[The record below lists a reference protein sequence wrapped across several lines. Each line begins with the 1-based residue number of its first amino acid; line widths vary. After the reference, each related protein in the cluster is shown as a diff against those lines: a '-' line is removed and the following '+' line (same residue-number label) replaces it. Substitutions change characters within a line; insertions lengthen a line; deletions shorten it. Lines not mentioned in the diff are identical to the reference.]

1 MWSWFGGAAAQKR
14 KDAPKNAILTLRE
27 QLDMLQKRERHLES
41 QISDQDAVARKNINS
56 DKNAA
61 KNALRRKKV
70 HEKNL
75 EQTTAQIMQ
84 LEQQIYSIEAANIN
98 HETLAAMK
106 QAGAAMKQIH
116 GGMTLED
123 VDKTM
128 EQLQDQHALSAEIG
142 SAITS
147 VPIGEQPD
155 EDELDAELEGLE
167 QEAMDAKMVNTG
179 FVPVGT
185 QLDRL
190 PAAGNTDPTRQGRR
204 RRRSRIGETTGRNGH
219 VTASRSIPTSLT
231 TCMTRP
237 FFKPFCAL
245 IFFLFKLV
253 APPADFF
260 PSCFSL
266 PLNMY
271 DLQTSSGPC

>member
-14 KDAPKNAILTLRE
+14 KDAPKNAILQLRE
-27 QLDMLQKRERHLES
+27 QLERLQKRERHVET
-41 QISDQDAVARKNINS
+41 QIAEQDALARKHINT

-75 EQTTAQIMQ
+75 EQTSAQIMQ

-116 GGMTLED
+116 GGMKLED

-128 EQLQDQHALSAEIG
+128 EELQDQHALSAEIG

-147 VPIGEQPD
+147 IPIGEQPD
-155 EDELDAELEGLE
+155 EEDLEAELEGLE
-167 QEAMDAKMVNTG
+167 QEAMDAKMLNTG
-179 FVPVGT
+179 TVPVGA

-190 PAAGNTDPTRQGRR
+190 PAAGNTDLKHPTKAQ
-204 RRRSRIGETTGRNGH
+204 EEEDEE
-219 VTASRSIPTSLT
+219 AEL
-231 TCMTRP
+231 
-237 FFKPFCAL
+237 A
-245 IFFLFKLV
+245 KLR
-253 APPADFF
+253 AEMA
-260 PSCFSL
+260 
-266 PLNMY
+266 M
-271 DLQTSSGPC
+271 

>member
-14 KDAPKNAILTLRE
+14 KDAPKNAILQQRE
-27 QLDMLQKRERHLES
+27 QLDMLQKRERHLET
-41 QISDQDAVARKNINS
+41 QISEQEALARKNVNT

-116 GGMTLED
+116 GGMKLED

-128 EQLQDQHALSAEIG
+128 EELQDQHALSAEIG
-142 SAITS
+142 SVITS
-147 VPIGEQPD
+147 FPIGEQPD
-155 EDELDAELEGLE
+155 EEELDAELEGLE
-167 QEAMDAKMVNTG
+167 QEAMDAKMLHTG
-179 FVPVGT
+179 TVPVGS

-190 PAAGNTDPTRQGRR
+190 PAVGNTDLKHAKAQ
-204 RRRSRIGETTGRNGH
+204 EEDDEE
-219 VTASRSIPTSLT
+219 AEL
-231 TCMTRP
+231 
-237 FFKPFCAL
+237 A
-245 IFFLFKLV
+245 KLR
-253 APPADFF
+253 AEMA
-260 PSCFSL
+260 
-266 PLNMY
+266 M
-271 DLQTSSGPC
+271 

>member
-14 KDAPKNAILTLRE
+14 KDAPKNAILQLRE
-27 QLDMLQKRERHLES
+27 QLDMLQKRERHLET
-41 QISDQDAVARKNINS
+41 QISEQEAMARKNVNT

-70 HEKNL
+70 HDKNL

-116 GGMTLED
+116 GGMKLED

-128 EQLQDQHALSAEIG
+128 EELQDQHALSAEIG
-142 SAITS
+142 SVITS
-147 VPIGEQPD
+147 FPIGEQPD
-155 EDELDAELEGLE
+155 EEELDAELEDLE
-167 QEAMDAKMVNTG
+167 QETMDAKMLHTG
-179 FVPVGT
+179 TVPVGS

-190 PAAGNTDPTRQGRR
+190 PAVGNTDLKHPAKAQ
-204 RRRSRIGETTGRNGH
+204 EEDDEE
-219 VTASRSIPTSLT
+219 AEL
-231 TCMTRP
+231 
-237 FFKPFCAL
+237 A
-245 IFFLFKLV
+245 KLR
-253 APPADFF
+253 AEMA
-260 PSCFSL
+260 
-266 PLNMY
+266 M
-271 DLQTSSGPC
+271 

>member
-14 KDAPKNAILTLRE
+14 KDAPKNAILQLRE
-27 QLDMLQKRERHLES
+27 QLDMLQKRERHLET
-41 QISDQDAVARKNINS
+41 QISEQEAMARKNVNT

-116 GGMTLED
+116 GGMKLED

-128 EQLQDQHALSAEIG
+128 EELQDQHALSAEIG
-142 SAITS
+142 SVITS
-147 VPIGEQPD
+147 FPIGEQPD
-155 EDELDAELEGLE
+155 EEDLDAELEGLE
-167 QEAMDAKMVNTG
+167 QEAMDAKMLHTG
-179 FVPVGT
+179 TVPVGS

-190 PAAGNTDPTRQGRR
+190 PAAGNTDLKHPAKAQ
-204 RRRSRIGETTGRNGH
+204 EEDDEE
-219 VTASRSIPTSLT
+219 AEL
-231 TCMTRP
+231 
-237 FFKPFCAL
+237 A
-245 IFFLFKLV
+245 KLR
-253 APPADFF
+253 AEMA
-260 PSCFSL
+260 
-266 PLNMY
+266 M
-271 DLQTSSGPC
+271 

>member
-14 KDAPKNAILTLRE
+14 KDAPKNAILQLRE
-27 QLDMLQKRERHLES
+27 QLDMLQKRERHLET
-41 QISDQDAVARKNINS
+41 QISEQEALARKNVNT

-116 GGMTLED
+116 GGMKLED

-128 EQLQDQHALSAEIG
+128 EELQDQHALSAEIG
-142 SAITS
+142 SVITS
-147 VPIGEQPD
+147 FPIGEQPD
-155 EDELDAELEGLE
+155 EEELDAELEGLE
-167 QEAMDAKMVNTG
+167 QEAMDAKMLHTG
-179 FVPVGT
+179 TVPVGS

-190 PAAGNTDPTRQGRR
+190 PAVGNTDLKHAKAQ
-204 RRRSRIGETTGRNGH
+204 EEDDEE
-219 VTASRSIPTSLT
+219 AEL
-231 TCMTRP
+231 
-237 FFKPFCAL
+237 A
-245 IFFLFKLV
+245 KLR
-253 APPADFF
+253 AEMA
-260 PSCFSL
+260 
-266 PLNMY
+266 M
-271 DLQTSSGPC
+271 

>member
-14 KDAPKNAILTLRE
+14 KDAPKNAILQLRE
-27 QLDMLQKRERHLES
+27 QLDMLQKRERHLET
-41 QISDQDAVARKNINS
+41 QISEQEAMARKNVNS

-116 GGMTLED
+116 GGMKLED

-128 EQLQDQHALSAEIG
+128 EELQDQHALSAEIG
-142 SAITS
+142 SVITS
-147 VPIGEQPD
+147 FPIGEQPD
-155 EDELDAELEGLE
+155 EDELDAELGDLE
-167 QEAMDAKMVNTG
+167 QEVMDAKMLHTG
-179 FVPVGT
+179 TVPMGS

-190 PAAGNTDPTRQGRR
+190 PAAGNTDLKQPAKAQ
-204 RRRSRIGETTGRNGH
+204 EEDDEE
-219 VTASRSIPTSLT
+219 AEL
-231 TCMTRP
+231 
-237 FFKPFCAL
+237 A
-245 IFFLFKLV
+245 KLR
-253 APPADFF
+253 AEMA
-260 PSCFSL
+260 
-266 PLNMY
+266 M
-271 DLQTSSGPC
+271 

>member
-14 KDAPKNAILTLRE
+14 KDAPKNAILQLRE
-27 QLDMLQKRERHLES
+27 QLDMLQKRERHLET
-41 QISDQDAVARKNINS
+41 QISEQEAMARKNVNT

-116 GGMTLED
+116 GGMKLED

-128 EQLQDQHALSAEIG
+128 EELQDQHALSAEIG
-142 SAITS
+142 SVITS
-147 VPIGEQPD
+147 FPIGEQPD
-155 EDELDAELEGLE
+155 EGELDAELEDLE
-167 QEAMDAKMVNTG
+167 QEAMDAKMLHTG
-179 FVPVGT
+179 TVPAGSH
-185 QLDRL
+185 LDRL
-190 PAAGNTDPTRQGRR
+190 PAAGNTDLKH
-204 RRRSRIGETTGRNGH
+204 SAKAEEDDEE
-219 VTASRSIPTSLT
+219 AEL
-231 TCMTRP
+231 
-237 FFKPFCAL
+237 A
-245 IFFLFKLV
+245 KLR
-253 APPADFF
+253 AEMA
-260 PSCFSL
+260 
-266 PLNMY
+266 M
-271 DLQTSSGPC
+271 

>member
-14 KDAPKNAILTLRE
+14 KDAPKNAILQLRE
-27 QLDMLQKRERHLES
+27 QLDMLQKRERHLET
-41 QISDQDAVARKNINS
+41 QISEQEAMARKNVNS

-116 GGMTLED
+116 GGMKLED

-128 EQLQDQHALSAEIG
+128 YVATDLCALSHHIALSAEIG
-142 SAITS
+142 SVITS
-147 VPIGEQPD
+147 FPIGEQPD
-155 EDELDAELEGLE
+155 EDELDAELGNLE
-167 QEAMDAKMVNTG
+167 QEALDAKMLHTG
-179 FVPVGT
+179 PVPVGS

-190 PAAGNTDPTRQGRR
+190 PAAGNTDLKQPAKAQ
-204 RRRSRIGETTGRNGH
+204 EEDDEE
-219 VTASRSIPTSLT
+219 AEL
-231 TCMTRP
+231 
-237 FFKPFCAL
+237 A
-245 IFFLFKLV
+245 KLR
-253 APPADFF
+253 AEMA
-260 PSCFSL
+260 
-266 PLNMY
+266 M
-271 DLQTSSGPC
+271 

>member
-14 KDAPKNAILTLRE
+14 KDAPKNAILQLRE
-27 QLDMLQKRERHLES
+27 QLDMLQKRERHLET
-41 QISDQDAVARKNINS
+41 QISEQEAMARKNVNS

-70 HEKNL
+70 HDKNL

-116 GGMTLED
+116 GGMKLED

-128 EQLQDQHALSAEIG
+128 EELQDQHALSAEIG
-142 SAITS
+142 SVITS
-147 VPIGEQPD
+147 FPIGEQPD
-155 EDELDAELEGLE
+155 EEELDAELEGLE
-167 QEAMDAKMVNTG
+167 QEAMDAKMLHTG
-179 FVPVGT
+179 TVPVGS

-190 PAAGNTDPTRQGRR
+190 PAAGNTDLKQPAKAQ
-204 RRRSRIGETTGRNGH
+204 EEDDEE
-219 VTASRSIPTSLT
+219 AEL
-231 TCMTRP
+231 
-237 FFKPFCAL
+237 A
-245 IFFLFKLV
+245 KLR
-253 APPADFF
+253 AEMA
-260 PSCFSL
+260 
-266 PLNMY
+266 M
-271 DLQTSSGPC
+271 

>member
-14 KDAPKNAILTLRE
+14 KDAPKNAILQLRE
-27 QLDMLQKRERHLES
+27 QLDMLQKRERHLET
-41 QISDQDAVARKNINS
+41 QISEQEAMARKNVNS

-116 GGMTLED
+116 GGMKLED

-128 EQLQDQHALSAEIG
+128 EELQDQHALSAEIG
-142 SAITS
+142 SVITS
-147 VPIGEQPD
+147 FPIGEQPD
-155 EDELDAELEGLE
+155 EDELDAELGNLE
-167 QEAMDAKMVNTG
+167 QEALDAKMLHTG
-179 FVPVGT
+179 PVPVGS

-190 PAAGNTDPTRQGRR
+190 PAAGNTDLKQPAKAQ
-204 RRRSRIGETTGRNGH
+204 EEDDEE
-219 VTASRSIPTSLT
+219 AEL
-231 TCMTRP
+231 
-237 FFKPFCAL
+237 A
-245 IFFLFKLV
+245 KLR
-253 APPADFF
+253 AEMA
-260 PSCFSL
+260 
-266 PLNMY
+266 M
-271 DLQTSSGPC
+271 

>member
-14 KDAPKNAILTLRE
+14 KDAPKNAILQLRE
-27 QLDMLQKRERHLES
+27 QLDMLQKRERHLEN
-41 QISDQDAVARKNINS
+41 QISEQEAMARKNVNS

-106 QAGAAMKQIH
+106 QAGAAMKHIH
-116 GGMTLED
+116 GGMKLED

-128 EQLQDQHALSAEIG
+128 EELQDQHALSTEIG
-142 SAITS
+142 NVITS
-147 VPIGEQPD
+147 FPIGEQPD
-155 EDELDAELEGLE
+155 EEELDAELEGLE
-167 QEAMDAKMVNTG
+167 QEAMDAKMLHTG
-179 FVPVGT
+179 TVPVGN

-190 PAAGNTDPTRQGRR
+190 PAAGNTDLKHPAKA
-204 RRRSRIGETTGRNGH
+204 EEDDEE
-219 VTASRSIPTSLT
+219 AEL
-231 TCMTRP
+231 
-237 FFKPFCAL
+237 A
-245 IFFLFKLV
+245 KLR
-253 APPADFF
+253 AEMA
-260 PSCFSL
+260 
-266 PLNMY
+266 M
-271 DLQTSSGPC
+271 